1 MELSVNKHSNREQIG
16 HSSHDSAIMNSLK
29 AKLEG
34 ILDSFDTTK
43 RVVFFD
49 YPLLLNVGDLLI
61 NLGTECFLSDH
72 NIHIWKRFSADD
84 MPESIRGMDDD
95 VIIICQGGGNFG
107 DLWSRHHPGRESL
120 LAYFPRNRIILLP
133 QSVHFDS
140 PDRLQKSMERFR
152 SHGNCHIFARDNRSL
167 DILQHAGVHQSS
179 AMPDMAQ
186 YLWGILLPDTH
197 PVYESQPMRFVRRD
211 KEAKTYAALE
221 GEGNALHTVD
231 WREILTLSTHRIARL
246 ILKAIDLQNR
256 MGFHAQKYWQW
267 RFVQDKA
274 IRDGV
279 RYLSRF
285 RKIYT
290 NRLHGM
296 ILGLLLSREVCAF
309 DNSYGKLSSYRES
322 WLSGMD
328 DLNWEPEK

>member
-1 MELSVNKHSNREQIG
+1 MELLVNKHSNREQIG
-16 HSSHDSAIMNSLK
+16 NSSHDAAIMNSLK

-43 RVVFFD
+43 RVMFFD
-49 YPLLLNVGDLLI
+49 YPLHLNVGDLFI
-61 NLGTECFLSDH
+61 SLGTERFLSDY
-72 NIHIWKRFSADD
+72 NIHIWKRHSVDD

-95 VIIICQGGGNFG
+95 VVILCHGGGNFG
-107 DLWSRHHPGRESL
+107 DLWSRHHPGREKL
-120 LAYFPRNRIILLP
+120 LACFPRNRIVVLP

-167 DILQHAGVHQSS
+167 EILQHAGVYQSS

-186 YLWGILLPDTH
+186 YLWGSLHPDT
-197 PVYESQPMRFVRRD
+197 PSVYESQPLRFVRRD
-211 KEAKTYAALE
+211 KESKTYAALE
-221 GEGNALHTVD
+221 GEGNDLHTVD
-231 WREILTLSTHRIARL
+231 WHEILPLSTRRIALL
-246 ILKAIDLQNR
+246 IHKAIDLQNR
-256 MGFHAQKYWQW
+256 MGFHNQKYWQW
-267 RFVQDKA
+267 RFVQDRA

-279 RYLSRF
+279 RYFSRF

-296 ILGLLLSREVCAF
+296 ILGLLLNREVCAF

-328 DLNWEPEK
+328 DLSWEPEK

>member
-1 MELSVNKHSNREQIG
+1 VELSVNKHSNREQIG
-16 HSSHDSAIMNSLK
+16 NSSHDAAIMNSLK

-43 RVVFFD
+43 RVIFFD
-49 YPLLLNVGDLLI
+49 YPLYLNVGDLLI
-61 NLGTECFLSDH
+61 HLGTERFLSDH
-72 NIHIWKRFSADD
+72 NIHIWKRYSADD

-95 VIIICQGGGNFG
+95 VVILCQGGGNFG
-107 DLWSRHHPGRESL
+107 DLWSRHHPGREKL
-120 LAYFPRNRIILLP
+120 LACFPRNRIVLLP
-133 QSVHFDS
+133 QSVHFES
-140 PDRLQKSMERFR
+140 QDRLRKSMEIFR
-152 SHGNCHIFARDNRSL
+152 SHRNCHIFARDAHSL
-167 DILQHAGVHQSS
+167 EILQRAGIYRSS

-186 YLWGILLPDTH
+186 YLWGSLLPDT
-197 PVYESQPMRFVRRD
+197 PSVYESQPMRFVRRD
-211 KEAKTYAALE
+211 KEAKTYAVLE

-267 RFVQDKA
+267 RPVQKRA

-279 RYLSRF
+279 KFFSRY

-290 NRLHGM
+290 NRLHAM
-296 ILGLLLSREVCAF
+296 ILGLLLEREVCAF
-309 DNSYGKLSSYRES
+309 DNSYGKLSSYRDT
-322 WLSGMD
+322 WLGGMEG
-328 DLNWEPEK
+328 LTWEPEE